1 MDWKFSSNAP
11 IYTQLVEQIKLRII
25 SGAYIPGQRIP
36 AVREL
41 AQEAG
46 VNPNTMQRA
55 MQELE
60 RLGLLFSIRTSGRF
74 VTEDIDMIERTKEA
88 MAQKL
93 MEEFLKQMEALG
105 CEKEEIIRL
114 MTDYLKGGQPHGD
127 SGV

>member
-74 VTEDIDMIERTKEA
+74 VTEDIAMIQRTKEA
-88 MAQKL
+88 MAKKL
-93 MEEFLKQMEALG
+93 MEEFLKQMAALG

-114 MTDYLKGGQPHGD
+114 MTDYLEGGEVHGD